1 MQHIL
6 ILSQDKEYREALI
19 SLLQD
24 SGYHAYSSDSIED
37 TVDQFYSRKLDLI
50 IVDIASWQEE
60 GIKVYKDLRQE
71 LGTKDFLS
79 IIIAHV
85 DLMKE
90 ITFSLAFDD
99 FVIKNEDIKEV
110 LLRIKQLLW
119 RQSKLDSNNVIKIE
133 DLVID
138 MNSYEVA
145 VKGKIIYL
153 TYKEYELLKFLL
165 LNRGKVFTRD
175 ILLDKVWGYDNYAG
189 TRTVDI
195 HIQRLRTKLGGK
207 SSDFIQTVRNVGY
220 CFMGDKSDK
229 KSYIY

>member
-6 ILSQDKEYREALI
+6 VLGQDKDYSKALV

-24 SGYHAYSSDSIED
+24 SGYVVYSSDAVED

-50 IVDIASWQEE
+50 IMDVASWEEE
-60 GIKVYKDLRQE
+60 GVNVYKDLRHE

-79 IIIAHV
+79 IIIAPM
-85 DLMKE
+85 DLMKD
-90 ITFSLAFDD
+90 IKFSLAFDD
-99 FVIKNEDIKEV
+99 FVIKNEDMKEV

-133 DLVID
+133 DLVLD
-138 MNSYEVA
+138 MNSYEVT
-145 VKGKIIYL
+145 VKGKSIYF
-153 TYKEYELLKFLL
+153 TYKEYELLKFLI
-165 LNRGKVFTRD
+165 LNRGRVYTREA
-175 ILLDKVWGYDNYAG
+175 LLDKVWGYDNYAG

-207 SSDFIQTVRNVGY
+207 CSDFIQTIRNVGY
-220 CFMGDKSDK
+220 CFMGDKSD
-229 KSYIY
+229 

>member
-24 SGYHAYSSDSIED
+24 SGYHAYCSDSIED

-60 GIKVYKDLRQE
+60 GIKVYKVLRQE

-79 IIIAHV
+79 IIIAHT

-90 ITFSLAFDD
+90 ISFSLAFDD
-99 FVIKNEDIKEV
+99 FVIKNEDLKEV

-220 CFMGDKSDK
+220 CFAADKNE
-229 KSYIY
+229 